1 LGVSAPTLIRQ
12 ARRSAGLTQA
22 QLALRL
28 GTTQG
33 AVAQL
38 ERAGANP
45 TIARL
50 DEALQAAGHRLEL
63 VSAPYT
69 PRVDETLLARNLRM
83 TPAER
88 LAAFETAHNELEELK
103 GLMPDAG

>member
-1 LGVSAPTLIRQ
+1 MSASTLIRD

-22 QLALRL
+22 QLARRL

-45 TIARL
+45 TVARL
-50 DEALQAAGHRLEL
+50 DEALRATGHRLDL
-63 VSAPYT
+63 ASAPHT
-69 PRVDETLLARNLRM
+69 PRIDETLLARNLRA
-83 TPAER
+83 TSAER
-88 LAAFETAHNELEELK
+88 LAAFETAHRELEDLK
-103 GLMPDAG
+103 ALMPDAR